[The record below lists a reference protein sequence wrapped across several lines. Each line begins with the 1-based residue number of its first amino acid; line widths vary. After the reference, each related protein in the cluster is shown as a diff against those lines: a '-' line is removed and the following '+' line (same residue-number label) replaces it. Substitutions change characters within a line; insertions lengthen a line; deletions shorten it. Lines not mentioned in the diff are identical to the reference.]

1 MPTPTVRFE
10 ALLRDAGFSDDN
22 AAVTARF
29 LSRCDM
35 ALDMMGATADR
46 RVTVWAPGRIEVFG
60 KHTDYA
66 GGRSLLT
73 AVDRGFC
80 VRAAARA
87 DGVIRVH
94 GFEPSHVDSAA
105 VSCEIPLSAD
115 AYAPEGHWSNYV
127 ATVARRV
134 ALNFPDATSG
144 VDIAFV
150 SDLPQAAGASSSTAL
165 MVSIFLSIAAVN
177 RLDATAIW
185 HASITS
191 REDLAAYLGAMEMGG
206 PFDELAGLVG
216 VGTLG
221 GSQDQT
227 AILCAEPAHVV
238 DYRWMPVRRVGAYPL
253 PAAYRFVIA
262 NCGIVAEKSAGARE
276 RYNRVSLMVRHLLA
290 SWNAHT
296 GRTDGSLAAA
306 MESAT
311 DAPEHL
317 RAMMPSIATTSFTA
331 QALCMRLDQFLLETY
346 TLIPAAAQA
355 FATHDW
361 PALSKL
367 TARSQR
373 AAEEWLGNQIPE
385 TIGLVQLAMAQGAI
399 AASAFG
405 AGFGGSV
412 WALVPASALEGGA
425 EAFPARWEA
434 AYRQRFPV
442 AAQRAMFFSTA
453 AGPAARHWTDDV
465 PC

>member
-87 DGVIRVH
+87 DGMIRVH

-115 AYAPEGHWSNYV
+115 AHAPEGHWSNYV

-134 ALNFPDATSG
+134 AVNFPDATSG

-206 PFDELAGLVG
+206 PFHELAGLEG